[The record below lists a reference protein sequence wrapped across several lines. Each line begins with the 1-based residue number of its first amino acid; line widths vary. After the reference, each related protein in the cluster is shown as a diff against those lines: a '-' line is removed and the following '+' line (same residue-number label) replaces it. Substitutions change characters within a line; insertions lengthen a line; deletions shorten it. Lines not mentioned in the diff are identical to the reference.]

1 MFTEEEVLGWTSKE
15 ALAVIHPNDVLGF
28 KVKMAKAL
36 LGKFKN
42 AFTYDYRAIKSDGTY
57 AMVRIIATG
66 VQQPDKSFMVIT
78 DYIILDI

>member
-1 MFTEEEVLGWTSKE
+1 MLMPVLNKTFLEISGFTEEEVLGWTSKE

-42 AFTYDYRAIKSDGTY
+42 AFTYDG
-57 AMVRIIATG
+57 
-66 VQQPDKSFMVIT
+66 
-78 DYIILDI
+78 